1 MDKIHKLLL
10 VILIASVL
18 TLNLMAEGIDN
29 TDNNMNFSG
38 IMNLGYG
45 YGKGNFLNKENE
57 TKEIFTSNLQLNAD
71 YENDDFY
78 FQSTLFG
85 YAYTMPNNEKAH
97 LMNYHDEYEKQDVF
111 FRSLY
116 GSYKINQNLS
126 VGVGYLAFSNSTP
139 SKYSNDY
146 IQDGEGIYM
155 LNDNT
160 LAAAFAVYK
169 EGNSRTIVGIGTID
183 ETFIDTGMYIDDAL
197 RKGGAYTIFAINTY
211 NYEKFTF
218 TSEFLYNSLT
228 YEKKDLSDVYQF
240 GFATAWDD
248 SDNSGWSF
256 YNVLG
261 ASIYD
266 NHNEDAKEAI
276 FKNVLGPKAKYGDYI
291 MAKHPDNFAIE
302 NKKYYGAAMLWG
314 FRKDFEIGRQEFFT
328 TAEWFHTF
336 GDWSS
341 GNQGNIYLCQDNQV
355 FNVRD
360 DSYYVTLGYIINDQA
375 TVRLAY
381 TYSEYDEKGKIGA
394 PSSTV
399 DTEDYI
405 GPQINKIEIM
415 RIMFSYKF

>member
-1 MDKIHKLLL
+1 MGKINKLLL
-10 VILIASVL
+10 MILITSVL
-18 TLNLMAEGIDN
+18 TLNLMA
-29 TDNNMNFSG
+29 DNNMNFSG
-38 IMNLGYG
+38 IMNIGYG
-45 YGKGNFLNKENE
+45 HAEKNFSNKENE
-57 TKEIFTSNLQLNAD
+57 TKEIYTSNLQLNAD
-71 YENDDFY
+71 YETNDFY

-85 YAYTMPNNEKAH
+85 YVYTMPNNQKAH
-97 LMNYHDEYEKQDVF
+97 LINYHDGYEKQDVF

-126 VGVGYLAFSNSTP
+126 VGAGYLAFSNSTP
-139 SKYSNDY
+139 SKYNNDY

-160 LAAAFAVYK
+160 LAAVFAVYK

-183 ETFIDTGMYIDDAL
+183 ETFINTGMYIDDAL
-197 RKGGAYTIFAINTY
+197 RQGGAYTIFAINTY
-211 NYEKFTF
+211 KYERFTF

-228 YEKKDLSDVYQF
+228 YEKKDLSDIYQV

-248 SDNSGWSF
+248 SENSGWSL

-266 NHNEDAKEAI
+266 NHNEDAKEEI

-291 MAKHPDNFAIE
+291 MAKYPNNFAIE

-314 FRKDFEIGRQEFFT
+314 FRKDFDIDRQEFFV

-336 GDWSS
+336 GDWTS

-355 FNVRD
+355 FNIRD
-360 DSYYVTLGYIINDQA
+360 DSYYATLGYIINDQA
-375 TVRLAY
+375 TVKFVY
-381 TYSEYDEKGKIGA
+381 TYSEYNEKGKIGA
-394 PSSTV
+394 PASTV

-405 GPQINKIEIM
+405 GPQINKIEII
-415 RIMFSYKF
+415 RFIFSYKF